1 MAPMRSPIRRRANA
15 WRPMQLSLKN
25 AEETGRAA
33 LGDLTG
39 LTLGF
44 NSLDGD

>member
-1 MAPMRSPIRRRANA
+1 LAPML
-15 WRPMQLSLKN
+15 LSLKS

-39 LTLGF
+39 QTLGF

>member
-1 MAPMRSPIRRRANA
+1 ML
-15 WRPMQLSLKN
+15 LSLKS
-25 AEETGRAA
+25 AESTGRAA

-39 LTLGF
+39 QTIGF

>member
-1 MAPMRSPIRRRANA
+1 MLLA
-15 WRPMQLSLKN
+15 LKN
-25 AEETGRAA
+25 AEETGRPA

-39 LTLGF
+39 QALGF